1 MAQENTLIP
10 ETINAAIRTAPDT
23 SDASKTPVPI
33 AQAPT
38 TRETVL
44 TPTTPNYPPGF
55 IPPVPLPRLVDP
67 DAIEH
72 FLNEFAPNP
81 VTRRHMERRLRET
94 IEHYGGSA
102 HG

>member
-1 MAQENTLIP
+1 MAQENTHIP
-10 ETINAAIRTAPDT
+10 ETIIAAIANAPAPPDV
-23 SDASKTPVPI
+23 SETPVPT
-33 AQAPT
+33 AQAST
-38 TRETVL
+38 TEEAVL
-44 TPTTPNYPPGF
+44 TPTTPNYPPEF
-55 IPPVPLPRLVDP
+55 TPPVPVPTIVDP

-94 IEHYGGSA
+94 IEHYGGSV